1 MSSEEVSQRNHGTW
15 SLPGKKRAN
24 RPEKSP
30 SPADPDPF
38 LPSRVG
44 QSSLFARRVQVKLN
58 CACEWGSIFRPFE
71 ADVGRCKWEEVK
83 FHSLEC
89 TIFDVW
95 LIYQKLRRF
104 FMISNIFSKSMK
116 FSSQSDYFLKS
127 LPKLYNT
134 YLFTLTFIICNIFTK
149 LLTSSSWYSSYLA
162 KPSPNMYDN

>member
-1 MSSEEVSQRNHGTW
+1 MKKCLDVLKTVVTSALNVCQGAPPMSSEEVSQRNHGTW

-89 TIFDVW
+89 TIFDV
-95 LIYQKLRRF
+95 
-104 FMISNIFSKSMK
+104 
-116 FSSQSDYFLKS
+116 
-127 LPKLYNT
+127 
-134 YLFTLTFIICNIFTK
+134 
-149 LLTSSSWYSSYLA
+149 
-162 KPSPNMYDN
+162 